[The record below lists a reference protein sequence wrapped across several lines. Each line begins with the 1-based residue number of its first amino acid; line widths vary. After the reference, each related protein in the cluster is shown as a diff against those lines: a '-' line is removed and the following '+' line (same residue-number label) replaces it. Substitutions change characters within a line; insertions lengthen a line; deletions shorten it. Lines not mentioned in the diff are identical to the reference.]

1 MDAYDWEIKN
11 PELALLKKVIKQ
23 LEYMH
28 QQIDKIDKR
37 LVKLEAFIFQL
48 NEKYKEMDK
57 TIFL

>member
-11 PELALLKKVIKQ
+11 PELSLLKKIIKQ
-23 LEYMH
+23 LEYMT
-28 QQIDKIDKR
+28 QQINIIDQR
-37 LVKLEAFIFQL
+37 LLKVEAFIFQL